1 MGIYSHVANWKNTL
15 AKLGFAHK
23 KSKNVGRRGFRS
35 RRLRMESLE
44 SRQMLAVIHVT
55 ELVDENDHLITDGDV
70 SLRDAIEQSATGD
83 TIDFNPVIPNPN
95 LNGGTISLLA
105 NIGEIAFSKSL
116 TIDASML
123 SQGITIQG
131 VDPDRGQANELFSNG
146 SRIFNISDPTFGSSP
161 PTVTLKHLTLTGGDQ
176 FGQGGAIR
184 SEAPLVLDDCTI
196 EANYAERGG
205 GLFVSP
211 FSQLASGTTVLE
223 IKNSRLTGNKS
234 TSVLFG
240 NYGGG
245 GGTAEVYATSDRGFV
260 HVQNSQICNNTATIH
275 GGGLFVRLEDS
286 STLLIESSTISG
298 NMAGFNGGGIL
309 AEAVHDYTPPATI
322 PTAITISNSLISG
335 NTSYD
340 KGGGIYTH
348 NHSNTETLIEST
360 QVSGNHVLNDND
372 GSKIFRN
379 GGGVY
384 AYLQLDNTQGP
395 GKFTITGSTVDTNDT
410 VREGG
415 GIFVC
420 VKGENVGTF
429 VATNTTVAGNSA
441 QDPTNGAGGGIY
453 FARYGHT
460 AIEEVDAYL
469 RNVTINGNWS
479 KTGGGVGIL
488 KITRMFVRIAN
499 SILSENFDTEAH
511 TNKSNLAGP
520 VVFADTQYDLIGTGT
535 SVTPH
540 TSPTGTPTTATIG
553 QTFLNSTNIV
563 SNSPGLD
570 TELRDNGGPT
580 LTMALISGSP
590 AVDAGSNALA
600 KDPLTGEDLTTDQ
613 RGPGFTRIFDVPGVG
628 NAFPADVVDIGA
640 YEVGLPKVIDVRIF
654 GEDWAAGAPRYSAV
668 EQVPLGKQLA
678 PIGTDGVDTIEIHF
692 SEDVLNTSTAL
703 TLYGTTQNNGFLN
716 YGPNS
721 ISHSNV
727 AYDDV
732 THVAT
737 WTFSSLPLDKYRIE
751 LSTAVTDVAGNALDG
766 EWMNLTNGTF
776 DDFAD
781 DPTGR
786 TFLSGNGAP
795 GAPNNVFRFFFSLLP
810 GDSNQDGVVTSAD
823 TAGTIA
829 DVNGD
834 GVGDNVDI
842 GLINNGG
849 TDVYTVVNA
858 NGLLD
863 TWLPLRIFEGDYV
876 DDELVRNNSNT
887 ASDPLSASHDYDR
900 WQLTVNTPI
909 LDADGNGD
917 GSVDAADYVVYANNR
932 YDYSGWYVETPPSS
946 GSGSGSS
953 ISQVGVAPQ
962 VINVLISGSNSVH
975 SAFSFAE
982 VVGSGDQ
989 LGTVPV
995 GGADTVEI
1003 TFSEPVN
1010 VTADMLRFQGLHFG
1024 ERPALVDFSYDAS
1037 TQTARWQFAPITKGD
1052 HYLIALS
1059 DAITDTDGEYLDGE
1073 WVNPNSI
1080 FTTNTAV
1087 SVFPSGDGYAGGDF
1101 NFVVT
1106 ILPGDANLDGQVN
1119 SADTSIFLT
1128 SLWSYLTPALFTDG
1142 DFNGSG
1148 GVTRDDLPLIAGNY
1162 GVNLQTLGIRGDLNG
1177 DLKVDDSDREIL
1189 YDNWS
1194 NGLQNPTHDDGDL
1207 RRR

>member
-1 MGIYSHVANWKNTL
+1 MRFVDNHATAEPGSPSIASGGGIRVSFQSLVSNP
-15 AKLGFAHK
+15 AKLF
-23 KSKNVGRRGFRS
+23 
-35 RRLRMESLE
+35 
-44 SRQMLAVIHVT
+44 
-55 ELVDENDHLITDGDV
+55 
-70 SLRDAIEQSATGD
+70 
-83 TIDFNPVIPNPN
+83 
-95 LNGGTISLLA
+95 
-105 NIGEIAFSKSL
+105 IGESEI
-116 TIDASML
+116 
-123 SQGITIQG
+123 SQ
-131 VDPDRGQANELFSNG
+131 N
-146 SRIFNISDPTFGSSP
+146 SSP
-161 PTVTLKHLTLTGGDQ
+161 D
-176 FGQGGAIR
+176 A
-184 SEAPLVLDDCTI
+184 
-196 EANYAERGG
+196 GG
-205 GLFVSP
+205 GLGVKTAALAGGAVPPQLSIYNST
-211 FSQLASGTTVLE
+211 FSTNEVVGTDPVFQ
-223 IKNSRLTGNKS
+223 TG
-234 TSVLFG
+234 
-240 NYGGG
+240 YGGG
-245 GGTAEVYATSDRGFV
+245 IALEGPVWAILHQV
-260 HVQNSQICNNTATIH
+260 TITKNVAY
-275 GGGLFVRLEDS
+275 L
-286 STLLIESSTISG
+286 
-298 NMAGFNGGGIL
+298 GGGIWTSG
-309 AEAVHDYTPPATI
+309 AVNEIRVGIA
-322 PTAITISNSLISG
+322 NSLIVDNYYVEVSNAKPSSIFG
-335 NTSYD
+335 LYD
-340 KGGGIYTH
+340 TGY
-348 NHSNTETLIEST
+348 
-360 QVSGNHVLNDND
+360 
-372 GSKIFRN
+372 FRN
-379 GGGVY
+379 NQIDFLSNDDRSPDPPLGVDEALRY
-384 AYLQLDNTQGP
+384 TDLEEFYYGASPNAQLLGPLQ
-395 GKFTITGSTVDTNDT
+395 F
-410 VREGG
+410 
-415 GIFVC
+415 
-420 VKGENVGTF
+420 
-429 VATNTTVAGNSA
+429 
-441 QDPTNGAGGGIY
+441 
-453 FARYGHT
+453 
-460 AIEEVDAYL
+460 
-469 RNVTINGNWS
+469 
-479 KTGGGVGIL
+479 
-488 KITRMFVRIAN
+488 
-499 SILSENFDTEAH
+499 
-511 TNKSNLAGP
+511 
-520 VVFADTQYDLIGTGT
+520 
-535 SVTPH
+535 
-540 TSPTGTPTTATIG
+540 
-553 QTFLNSTNIV
+553 
-563 SNSPGLD
+563 
-570 TELRDNGGPT
+570 NGGPT
-580 LTMALISGSP
+580 RTHAL
-590 AVDAGSNALA
+590 
-600 KDPLTGEDLTTDQ
+600 LTGNPAIDGGDNDYAVIPFTNPPVPLTTDQ

-628 NAFPADVVDIGA
+628 NALPADVVDIGA

-1010 VTADMLRFQGLHFG
+1010 VSPDMLRFQGLHFG
-1024 ERPALVDFSYDAS
+1024 ERPALVDFTYDTS
-1037 TQTARWQFAPITKGD
+1037 TQTAKWQFANITRGD
-1052 HYLIALS
+1052 HYLVALS
-1059 DAITDTDGEYLDGE
+1059 DAITDIDGDQLDGE

-1087 SVFPSGDGYAGGDF
+1087 TVFPSGDGYAGGDF

-1119 SADTSIFLT
+1119 SSDTSIFLT
-1128 SLWSYLTPALFTDG
+1128 SLWSYLTPAVFTDG
-1142 DFNGSG
+1142 DFDGSG
-1148 GVTRDDLPLIAGNY
+1148 SVTRDDLPLIVGNY
-1162 GVNLQTLGIRGDLNG
+1162 GINLQTLGIRADLNG
-1177 DLKVDDSDREIL
+1177 DLKVDDSDRDIL
-1189 YDNWS
+1189 YNNWS

-1207 RRR
+1207 DGDGDLDIDDFDLLFAQFGVELTAVS